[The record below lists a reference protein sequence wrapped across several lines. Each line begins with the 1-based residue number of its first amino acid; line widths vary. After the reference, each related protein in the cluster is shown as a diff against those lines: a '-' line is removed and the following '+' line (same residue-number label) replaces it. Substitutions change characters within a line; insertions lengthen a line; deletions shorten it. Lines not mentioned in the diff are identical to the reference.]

1 MADSAVKGKGRGHAN
16 TYIPKY
22 KLESF
27 QQLRENKESF
37 IIYVTKFL
45 KSTYSN
51 TWNKKVND
59 ADSLCSI
66 FTVSDEAFVL
76 LVLENNWERWLD
88 INNKSKNNYIPT
100 KRNRGDKPVES
111 DILPLYTN
119 INGNSANAGKEV
131 NRGWTE
137 AGIKRFNELCM
148 TVKEDRKEN
157 AVVDREILHE
167 IRPTILSKASA
178 KRRRLAQSITKA
190 YVDIPIDKSEESDA
204 AMHSDSD

>member
-1 MADSAVKGKGRGHAN
+1 MLLDNLTFDNLHGLWYMVRLSHVTFSCNLIRMKI
-16 TYIPKY
+16 Y
-22 KLESF
+22 
-27 QQLRENKESF
+27 

-137 AGIKRFNELCM
+137 AGIKRFNELCTM
-148 TVKEDRKEN
+148 VKEDKKKMQLL
-157 AVVDREILHE
+157 IG
-167 IRPTILSKASA
+167 KFYM
-178 KRRRLAQSITKA
+178 K
-190 YVDIPIDKSEESDA
+190 
-204 AMHSDSD
+204 